1 MTKSSRLVVI
11 AIATSLLW
19 FGLAARTC
27 AQTNPP
33 MASEQRDR
41 QKESLFN
48 QITEYRRSPNPD
60 QQRLAYPTAK
70 AYLRQFGGDNDRYA
84 KEVQKFVDE
93 YERRAHAGE
102 VFQAYSARDYAKTF
116 ELGRPLLQKAPEDF
130 FLLAT
135 LTEAGYEDALAGH
148 ATLNTETVDYAR
160 RAIALLEAGQVTQAD
175 PFKSIEVARGF
186 LNSALGLFLKDQSP
200 VEAAAA
206 FLKAAKSDSP
216 YRTDPT
222 IYRRLGVAILKGEF
236 AQISAKY
243 NEEFGTKP
251 PSQEQAAM
259 LERVGHV
266 AERAIDA
273 YARAVALSTRPEQQ
287 DAKSKILV
295 QLTELYKN
303 FHNNSDAG
311 LSELISTVLAKPLP

>member
-1 MTKSSRLVVI
+1 MTKSSRLVVV
-11 AIATSLLW
+11 ALATSLLW
-19 FGLAARTC
+19 LGLAASVA
-27 AQTNPP
+27 AQRNPP
-33 MASEQRDR
+33 MVSEQRDR
-41 QKESLFN
+41 EKESLFN

-84 KEVQKFVDE
+84 REVQKFVDE
-93 YERRAHAGE
+93 WERRAYDSA
-102 VFQAYSARDYAKTF
+102 VFQAYSAKDYAKTF
-116 ELGRPLLQKAPEDF
+116 ELGRPLLTKSPQDF
-130 FLLAT
+130 FLLGT
-135 LTEAGYEDALAGH
+135 LTEAGYEDSFAGH
-148 ATLNTETVDYAR
+148 TSLNTESLDYAR
-160 RAIALLEAGQVTQAD
+160 RAIALLAAGQVTQAD

-186 LNSALGLFLKDQSP
+186 LNSAVGWFLKDQSP

-216 YRTDPT
+216 YHTDPA
-222 IYRRLGVAILKGEF
+222 IYRRMGVAILKGEF

-251 PSQEQAAM
+251 PSKEQAAA
-259 LERVGHV
+259 LERVGQV

-273 YARAVALSTRPEQQ
+273 YARAVALSTGPEQQ
-287 DAKSKILV
+287 AAKSKLLA
-295 QLTELYKN
+295 QLTDLYKN

-311 LSELISTVLAKPLP
+311 LNELISTVLSKPLP

>member
-1 MTKSSRLVVI
+1 MTKSSRFVVI
-11 AIATSLLW
+11 AIAAALLW

-33 MASEQRDR
+33 MPAEQRDR

-48 QITEYRRSPNPD
+48 QISEYRKSINLD

-70 AYLRQFGGDNDRYA
+70 AYLRQYGGDNDRFA
-84 KEVQKFVDE
+84 KEVQRFVDE
-93 YERRAHAGE
+93 WERRAHDSE
-102 VFQAYSARDYAKTF
+102 VFQAYNAKDYAKTF
-116 ELGRPLLQKAPEDF
+116 ELGRPLLLKSPKDF

-135 LTEAGYEDALAGH
+135 LTEAGYEDSFAGH
-148 ATLNTETVDYAR
+148 TSLNTENVDYAR
-160 RAIALLEAGQVTQAD
+160 RGIGLLETGRVTQAD
-175 PFKSIEVARGF
+175 PFKSIEIARGF
-186 LNSALGLFLKDQSP
+186 LNSALGWFLRDQSP

-216 YRTDPT
+216 YRTDPA
-222 IYRRLGVAILKGEF
+222 IYRRMGVAILKGEF
-236 AQISAKY
+236 AQLSAKY

-251 PSQEQAAM
+251 PSKEQAAM
-259 LERVGHV
+259 FERVTHI

-273 YARAVALSTRPEQQ
+273 YARAVALSSRPEQQ
-287 DAKSKILV
+287 EARNKILA
-295 QLTELYKN
+295 QLTALYKN

-311 LSELISTVLAKPLP
+311 LSELISTVLSKPLP